1 MEYKA
6 EDIKPIDW
14 KDHIRLRPAMYIGS
28 LHVKGIWHM
37 IYEVLVEIFNN
48 SKDEFFIEISLNE
61 SQITLH
67 FRFKD
72 TSTHFKYLDKIGIYA
87 GGSSFGIPVLV
98 ALSKKCKIDVIYDYK
113 QSIRTAENGNLNDCL
128 YLDTKEKENRIAI
141 DFIIDTTIFKISEF
155 NFDYLCEKIQQ
166 FAYTTSN
173 CSFICQDKPTKQ
185 LRKFNYK
192 NGLSELFN
200 LEMVESHRP
209 NNKSLFLKSQ
219 IDNYEYEICINLNGG
234 KYERDNITFAN
245 NFHTTHGGSLE
256 SSIQK
261 GVIKAIKKW
270 TLNTLEKNA
279 FKYYKTKKAYLVND
293 LFIVAGIFGKDF
305 TYYGSTKHKL
315 GMPEI
320 EKKLGNYI
328 YKVVLKH
335 FNDNIEETKNLL
347 ENLYIIS
354 NDDEQDK
361 ETFF

>member
-6 EDIKPIDW
+6 EDIKTLDW
-14 KDHIRLRPAMYIGS
+14 KDHIRLRPGMYIGY
-28 LHVKGIWHM
+28 LNMKGIWNI
-37 IYEVLVEIFNN
+37 IYEILIEIINN
-48 SKDEFFIEISLNE
+48 SKEEFLIEILLNE

-67 FRFKD
+67 LRFKD

-87 GGSSFGIPVLV
+87 GGSSFAFPVFV
-98 ALSKKCKIDVIYDYK
+98 ALSEKCKIEVVCDYK
-113 QSIRTAENGNLNDCL
+113 LAGRISEKGNLNDCV
-128 YLDTKEKENRIAI
+128 YLDTKEENNIAI
-141 DFIIDTTIFKISEF
+141 DFIIDKTIFKITEL
-155 NFDYLCEKIQQ
+155 NFDYLCQQVQQ
-166 FAYTTSN
+166 FAYTASN
-173 CSFICQDKPTKQ
+173 CKFICEDKLTSQ
-185 LRKFNYK
+185 IRKFHYK
-192 NGLSELFN
+192 KGLPELFN
-200 LEMVESHRP
+200 LKMIESYQQ
-209 NNKSLFLKSQ
+209 NNESLFLNTK

-245 NFHTTHGGSLE
+245 NFHTTRGGSLE

-261 GVIKAIKKW
+261 GVIKAIKQW
-270 TLNTLEKNA
+270 TLNTLEKSA

-320 EKKLGNYI
+320 ERKLSNYI
-328 YKVVLKH
+328 CIEVLKH
-335 FNDNIEETKNLL
+335 FNNNIEETKILQK
-347 ENLYIIS
+347 NLYIIC